1 MPLIFHL
8 CPVIF
13 LNSFIPANVAGLVV
27 ALSPDVRCRSKT
39 RHITLLLGALFVG
52 SSSIQQGKA
61 ASRVLI
67 PNLEYMSLSF
77 ITTYEYLESI
87 GNSNTF
93 LDIALLFCGTL
104 PS

>member
-13 LNSFIPANVAGLVV
+13 INSFIPANVAGLVV
-27 ALSPDVRCRSKT
+27 ALSPGVRCRSKT

-61 ASRVLI
+61 ARVLI
-67 PNLEYMSLSF
+67 PNLEYTSLSF

-93 LDIALLFCGTL
+93 LDTALLFCGTL